1 MNAKAQQLQTRT
13 RNFLK
18 RVIALCDRLPDRPA
32 VRRIT
37 PQLIDSAGSTDSN
50 YRGACRGRSRK
61 EFIAKLGVAA
71 EEADE
76 SKGWLEALQAAH
88 LGDAVEIEALISE
101 ADELIAIFVASEKTA
116 KKNASKESEARKI
129 RNRQ

>member
-1 MNAKAQQLQTRT
+1 
-13 RNFLK
+13 
-18 RVIALCDRLPDRPA
+18 VIALCDGLPDRPA
-32 VRRIT
+32 VRRIA

-76 SKGWLEALQAAH
+76 SKGWLEALHAAH

-116 KKNASKESEARKI
+116 KKNASTKSEAREI